1 MDHADLAR
9 HFFVSSRRRHTRFD
23 CDWSSDVCSSD
34 LALRASDAG
43 KKAVLMGWVNRCRD
57 LGNLIFIDMRDRTGV
72 TQVVCNKE
80 LNPAI
85 HKKAGLLRNEYVVAA
100 GGKVK
105 MRGPQTINKN
115 NTTGEVV

>member
-1 MDHADLAR
+1 M
-9 HFFVSSRRRHTRFD
+9 
-23 CDWSSDVCSSD
+23 CG
-34 LALRASDAG
+34 ALRASDAG
-43 KKAVLMGWVNRCRD
+43 KKAVLMGWVNRRRD

-100 GGKVK
+100 VGKGKLRDPNTSNKKIPTGGGELGAGKFGIFNQSKAPPVLP
-105 MRGPQTINKN
+105 RGT
-115 NTTGEVV
+115 VLSDAR